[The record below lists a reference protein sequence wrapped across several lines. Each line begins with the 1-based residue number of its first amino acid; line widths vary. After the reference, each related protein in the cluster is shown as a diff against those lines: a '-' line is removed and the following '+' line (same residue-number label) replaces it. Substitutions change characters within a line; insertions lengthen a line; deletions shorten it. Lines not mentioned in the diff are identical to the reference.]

1 MSLES
6 PGTVTE
12 LLAAIQSG
20 DDAALN
26 QLAQLL
32 HPELHRQAQCAL
44 RRERPGHTLQPTDL
58 FDEVFKRL
66 LEGKVFYTASNRAYL
81 FGAAAIAMR
90 RVLVEHARERNAPG
104 AGGGWQRNSL
114 DAVVEWYE
122 NKGIDLE
129 ALQEALEALK
139 TADKRQYQIVQL
151 YHFGGFKLREIA
163 EMLGVSVATV
173 SNDLNWARKWLFTQL
188 TE

>member
-12 LLAAIQSG
+12 LLAAIQNG
-20 DDAALN
+20 D
-26 QLAQLL
+26 
-32 HPELHRQAQCAL
+32 
-44 RRERPGHTLQPTDL
+44 
-58 FDEVFKRL
+58 
-66 LEGKVFYTASNRAYL
+66 
-81 FGAAAIAMR
+81 
-90 RVLVEHARERNAPG
+90 
-104 AGGGWQRNSL
+104 

-139 TADKRQYQIVQL
+139 TTDNRHYQIVHL
-151 YHFGGFKLREIA
+151 YHFGGFKLHEIA